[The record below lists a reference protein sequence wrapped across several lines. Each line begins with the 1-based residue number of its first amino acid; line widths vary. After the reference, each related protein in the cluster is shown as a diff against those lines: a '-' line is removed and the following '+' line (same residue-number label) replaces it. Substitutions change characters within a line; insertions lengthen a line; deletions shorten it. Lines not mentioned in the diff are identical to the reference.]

1 MIAPH
6 LDIEALSPLSAA
18 AHDLAAPVPYN
29 HTLERVSTPPSI
41 SGSALTAREAVFP
54 CTPMAVCLILMSI
67 PEFWAT
73 GPDVD
78 PKRALEGKT
87 IVIVNRYVRAVSRE
101 RN

>member
-18 AHDLAAPVPYN
+18 AHDLAAPVPYY
-29 HTLERVSTPPSI
+29 HTLGHLPPSPPI
-41 SGSALTAREAVFP
+41 SDSSLTARGAVFP

-73 GPDVD
+73 GPGVD
-78 PKRALEGKT
+78 PRRALVGKT
-87 IVIVNRYVRAVSRE
+87 IVIVNRYVPAVSGE
-101 RN
+101 RD